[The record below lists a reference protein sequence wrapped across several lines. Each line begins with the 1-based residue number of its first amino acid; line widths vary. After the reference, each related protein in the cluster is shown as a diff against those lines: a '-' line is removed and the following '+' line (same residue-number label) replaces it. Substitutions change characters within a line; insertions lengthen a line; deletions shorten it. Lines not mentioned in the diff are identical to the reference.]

1 MEQRKIFIGR
11 MHMMV
16 NEIKNSNVPDY
27 NIFSM
32 LEYQLKEREKELL
45 REVKR
50 RVIGEMERRM
60 DSNVSTQWIVTKGN
74 DKFLDIIDDL

>member
-45 REVKR
+45 KDVKR
-50 RVIGEMERRM
+50 RVIGEMEKRM

>member
-1 MEQRKIFIGR
+1 

-50 RVIGEMERRM
+50 RVIGEMEKRM
-60 DSNVSTQWIVTKGN
+60 DKNVSTQWIVTKGN

>member
-16 NEIKNSNVPDY
+16 NEIKHSNVPDH

-50 RVIGEMERRM
+50 KVIGEMEKRM

>member
-16 NEIKNSNVPDY
+16 NEIKQSKVEDY
-27 NIFSM
+27 HIFSM

-50 RVIGEMERRM
+50 RVIGEMEKRM
-60 DSNVSTQWIVTKGN
+60 DRNVSTQWIVSKGN